1 MIYALHGNLGSPR
14 DWEALDLPGLQAV
27 DLWEWQ
33 ERFPGISLEEFGE
46 AFSEEVAASGDS
58 EPVLL
63 GYSLGG
69 RLAMQAL
76 AARRD
81 FWKGAILISTHPG
94 LTDETEK
101 NSRRESDREWARR
114 VREMPW
120 TEFLE
125 SWNAQGVLANQVVSG
140 GQGELEGRREAV
152 ARAFESWSLGRQEAA
167 EERLGTLGVPLLV
180 VTGERD
186 EKFTDLAERFR
197 NCGNGVEVTVM
208 PNCGHRIPMEAPD
221 RLAEVIRDWRERVK

>member
-14 DWEALDLPGLQAV
+14 DWEALDLPELKAI
-27 DLWEWQ
+27 DLWKWQ

-101 NSRRESDREWARR
+101 NSRRESDHEWARR

-125 SWNAQGVLANQVVSG
+125 SWNAQGVLANQPVSE
-140 GQGELEGRREAV
+140 GQGELEDRREAV
-152 ARAFESWSLGRQEAA
+152 ARAFDSWSLGRQDAA
-167 EERLGTLGVPLLV
+167 EERLGTLDVPLLV

-186 EKFTDLAERFR
+186 EKFSDLAERFR
-197 NCGNGVEVTVM
+197 NCGDRVEVTVM
-208 PNCGHRIPMEAPD
+208 PDCGHRILMEAPE
-221 RLAEVIRDWRERVK
+221 RLAEVIRDWLERVK